1 MTTQETE
8 KIRDSLWTEIR
19 QLVLD
24 DGPVPKMVDEQM
36 AASEIDADEREA
48 LVATLIAA
56 RCAEIAA
63 MSKGPFRGMPVAIV
77 LGSWAGSTFFAEQE
91 GR

>member
-24 DGPVPKMVDEQM
+24 EGPVVKQLDE
-36 AASEIDADEREA
+36 ALEACPNFPAGEREA
-48 LVATLIAA
+48 FVATYIAE

-63 MSKGPFRGMPVAIV
+63 LADGPFNGMPPTLV
-77 LGSWAGSTFFAEQE
+77 LGSWAGHAFVR
-91 GR
+91 GL

>member
-8 KIRDSLWTEIR
+8 KVRDELWTEIR

-24 DGPVPKMVDEQM
+24 EGPIVKRLDE
-36 AASEIDADEREA
+36 ALASHPGFPAEEREA
-48 LVATLIAA
+48 FVASYIAE

-63 MSKGPFRGMPVAIV
+63 LADGPFNGMPPTLV
-77 LGSWAGSTFFAEQE
+77 LGSWAGHSFLRGLA
-91 GR
+91 